1 MNIWFLVKIRKCESA
16 VTFIDTVLFLWQKVE
31 TNIPAKLRRRGKGGK
46 VFLVRGTYSECPV
59 NGQWT
64 SKDF

>member
-1 MNIWFLVKIRKCESA
+1 LNIWFLVKIRRCEST

-31 TNIPAKLRRRGKGGK
+31 TNIPAKLRLHRKGGK